1 MKRHR
6 TESLETAPEFR
17 ARFNGAFEA
26 ARKAGSRLGFNRHS
40 ARGKWEASLVAWKKM
55 KMGHINA
62 SSVEALVKNHAD
74 KFSYF
79 DKNGGRLPMGL

>member
-1 MKRHR
+1 MKPHR
-6 TESLETAPEFR
+6 TETLETTPSFR
-17 ARFNGAFEA
+17 ARFNGAHEA
-26 ARKAGSRLGFNRHS
+26 ARKCGSRLGFNRHS

-62 SSVEALVKNHAD
+62 ASVDALVRDHAE
-74 KFSYF
+74 KFRVF

>member
-1 MKRHR
+1 MKLHR
-6 TESLETAPEFR
+6 TDTLDTTPEFR

-62 SSVEALVKNHAD
+62 ASVDALVKDHAE
-74 KFSYF
+74 KFRVFES
-79 DKNGGRLPMGL
+79 NGGRIPARL